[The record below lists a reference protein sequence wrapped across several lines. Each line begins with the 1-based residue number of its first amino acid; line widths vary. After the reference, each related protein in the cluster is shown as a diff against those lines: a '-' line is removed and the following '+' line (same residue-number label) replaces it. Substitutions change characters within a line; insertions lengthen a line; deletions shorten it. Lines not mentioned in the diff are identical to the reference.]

1 MLETLSKVGFDWQ
14 VALANFVNF
23 VIIFLVLKKFA
34 FGPILKIINERQHKI
49 NQGLEEAEKART
61 NLLMSEETGKEYITN
76 AKKDANS
83 IIIEARQK
91 GDNIISEL
99 KNEAIELKSNI
110 IKEGEQQVENK
121 KNSLRKELEVE
132 TSEIIV
138 NGIEKILKNKLTR
151 EQEQNYIESFL
162 SNKL

>member
-23 VIIFLVLKKFA
+23 VIIFFILKKYA
-34 FGPILKIINERQHKI
+34 FGPIMKIINERQNKI

-91 GDNIISEL
+91 GDNIISEI
-99 KNEAIELKSNI
+99 KNEATELKSNI
-110 IKEGEQQVENK
+110 IKEGEQQVEIK
-121 KNSLRKELEVE
+121 KNNLRKELEVE
-132 TSEIIV
+132 TSEIII
-138 NGIEKILKNKLTR
+138 NGIEKILKNKLTK

>member
-23 VIIFLVLKKFA
+23 VIIFFILKKYA
-34 FGPILKIINERQHKI
+34 FGPIMKIINERQNKI

-83 IIIEARQK
+83 IIIDARQK
-91 GDNIISEL
+91 GDIIISEI
-99 KNEAIELKSNI
+99 KNEATELKSNI
-110 IKEGEQQVENK
+110 IKEGEQQVEIK
-121 KNSLRKELEVE
+121 KNNLRKELEVE
-132 TSEIIV
+132 TSEIII
-138 NGIEKILKNKLTR
+138 NGIEKILKNKLTK

>member
-61 NLLMSEETGKEYITN
+61 NLLMSEEAGKEYITN